1 MSAIYVRRI
10 RDQEKPEHLSD
21 GCVRNFYTNLQNS
34 KQNPNKSCSNGLR
47 MLFAE
52 IGLFLHFESSLK
64 NILIIKLL
72 LIGFFKTLLQ
82 ITFPII
88 KDTGD
93 KTCLTVM

>member
-1 MSAIYVRRI
+1 MSAICIQKI
-10 RDQEKPEHLSD
+10 RDQASQAPLSED
-21 GCVRNFYTNLQNS
+21 CISKFCLNLKYS
-34 KQNPNKSCSNGLR
+34 KQNPNRSCSNGLR

-52 IGLFLHFESSLK
+52 IGLFFSFGNCLK

-72 LIGFFKTLLQ
+72 LIGFFPTLLQ

-88 KDTGD
+88 KNTGD